1 MTDTTTHGNVCL
13 TPGAVVGIVGGG
25 QLGRM
30 MAIAA
35 SRLGFFTAVLSPDG
49 NAPAVQ
55 VSHRHIQGEYH
66 DRQALSEL
74 TRRADVVTYELEQIP
89 LEGMQWVA
97 ENAYLAPNIQ
107 ALGVSQ
113 DRVKEKAFLNANAVP
128 TTAWKE
134 CRNVA
139 DVEAALSEFGCDSIL
154 KVAFGGYDGK
164 GQAKILKD
172 AGTSDVAET
181 WERLSHGQDMV
192 TILEATVD
200 FDCEIS
206 VVVARDK
213 AGNVAPYDPVRNHH
227 ENHILATT
235 IVPAGIDPAIG
246 EKAQSLATTVA
257 NALEYVGVMCL
268 EMFVTT
274 DGELLANEIAP
285 RPHNSG
291 HWTLDACFTDQFE
304 QHIRAICGLP
314 LGSGQRFADATMQN
328 ILGTEREKVGLHFPN
343 HNARVHLYGKQEWRA
358 GRKMGHVTIL
368 DKLLCD
374 PAA

>member
-1 MTDTTTHGNVCL
+1 MSDTTTRGNAYL

-35 SRLGFFTAVLSPDG
+35 SRLGFFTAVLSPDV

-55 VSHRHIQGEYH
+55 VSHRHIKGDY
-66 DRQALSEL
+66 DNRRALSEL
-74 TRRADVVTYELEQIP
+74 TERADVLTYELEQIP
-89 LEGMQWVA
+89 LEGMQWVS
-97 ENAYLAPNIQ
+97 ENAYLAPNIH
-107 ALGVSQ
+107 ALDVSQ
-113 DRVKEKAFLNANAVP
+113 DRVKEKAFLNSNGVP

-139 DVEAALSEFGCDSIL
+139 DVKTALSEFACDSIL

-164 GQAKILKD
+164 GQEKILRDAGASDIAKIWD
-172 AGTSDVAET
+172 
-181 WERLSHGQDMV
+181 RLSLGQEMV

-213 AGNVAPYDPVRNHH
+213 AGNVVPYDPVRNHH

-246 EKAQSLATTVA
+246 EKAQTLAKTVA
-257 NALEYVGVMCL
+257 SALEYVGVMCL

-291 HWTLDACFTDQFE
+291 HWTLDACFIDQFE

-314 LGSGQRFADATMQN
+314 LGSGKRFADATMQN
-328 ILGTEREKVGLHFPN
+328 ILGTEREKVGLYFPN
-343 HNARVHLYGKQEWRA
+343 HNARVHLYGKEEWRP

-368 DKLLCD
+368 DRLLCD